1 MDKLALAAA
10 FSASAFAGAAS
21 ANAGTG
27 RAGNTV
33 TLRRADGGVMKLH
46 CPDPSTI
53 MIKAAVQR
61 AVSEDRDVRSG
72 LPDAFH
78 LFPAHFPS

>member
-10 FSASAFAGAAS
+10 FSASAAGAAS

-53 MIKAAVQR
+53 MIKAAVQP

>member
-10 FSASAFAGAAS
+10 FSASAAGAAS

-27 RAGNTV
+27 RAGNTG